1 MTAHRFDP
9 LSAVL
14 GIVAI
19 ITGILVMLGDTDP
32 LSTNLGPWITLGA
45 LAIGVALLPW
55 SRRHR
60 NSVTDDAP
68 DSGLPH
74 SVR

>member
-19 ITGILVMLGDTDP
+19 VTGALVMLGDTNP
-32 LSTNLGPWITLGA
+32 LSSNFGPWIAIGA
-45 LAIGVALLPW
+45 LAIGIALLPW
-55 SRRHR
+55 GRRR
-60 NSVTDDAP
+60 RDPLTQDTFE
-68 DSGLPH
+68 
-74 SVR
+74 